1 MLHICNY
8 GLWRTSTFFKKK
20 TFLLNE
26 VVKKANFYSL
36 TMIEFSNEHFYTLK
50 ITTTDSLCSK

>member
-8 GLWRTSTFFKKK
+8 GLWRTSTFFKKDFPVEWLK
-20 TFLLNE
+20 AKKQTFI
-26 VVKKANFYSL
+26 L

-50 ITTTDSLCSK
+50 ITTIDSLCSK